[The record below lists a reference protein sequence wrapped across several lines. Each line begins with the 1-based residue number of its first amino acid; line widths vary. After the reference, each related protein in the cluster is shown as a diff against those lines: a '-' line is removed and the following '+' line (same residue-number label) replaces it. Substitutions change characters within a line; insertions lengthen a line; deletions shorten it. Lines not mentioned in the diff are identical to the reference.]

1 MGTKG
6 SGERGRRESAMMN
19 LEVSKEELALIK
31 MLLGREELSTRIEIH
46 HARMSFEYRDYLKT
60 REKEIRDLLEKV
72 KKLLPDES

>member
-1 MGTKG
+1 
-6 SGERGRRESAMMN
+6 MMN